1 MDTIIG
7 LDIGGTKIAILE
19 GSFAAETLQRREI
32 PTRAQDA
39 FDVTFERMLTEVDAV
54 LKSAQSTGHHI
65 SAISVSVGGPLKIEE
80 GIILAPPH
88 LPNWVNVPL
97 KSLLAQRYGVPVFVE
112 HDGNAGALAEFL
124 FGAGKGLSNII
135 FLTTGTGLGGG
146 IIIDG
151 HIYRGTTDTAGE
163 VGHVRLAEEGPVEYG
178 KAGSWEAFCSGSGM
192 VKLAHSMF
200 PGHYAEA
207 LTTREL
213 VHKALGGEAEAVQVI
228 RKSGEWLGRGLAILV
243 DMLNPQMIVL
253 GSLGGALGDMFIQP
267 AREVVK
273 LESLAQPAEAC
284 QIVSAELGARLGDV
298 AALVA
303 AIYAMRQSAEML
315 SASSLKPAGAF
326 GVALEDSVRV
336 QARLSEVAEVIE
348 QSAQSICR
356 ALVDGRKV
364 IVFGNG
370 GSAAQA
376 QHLAGELVGKY
387 GPVRKSLPS
396 IALTADSGVVTCI
409 ANDFGYD
416 HVFSRQVEAFAQ
428 PGDIVIGITTSGRSA
443 NIIQALDAG
452 RERGAV
458 TIALTGERG
467 LVGSSAD
474 FVVPVPSNSTARIQ
488 EGHAFIVHYWCDVID
503 AQFVK

>member
-1 MDTIIG
+1 
-7 LDIGGTKIAILE
+7 L
-19 GSFAAETLQRREI
+19 
-32 PTRAQDA
+32 
-39 FDVTFERMLTEVDAV
+39 V
-54 LKSAQSTGHHI
+54 
-65 SAISVSVGGPLKIEE
+65 
-80 GIILAPPH
+80 
-88 LPNWVNVPL
+88 
-97 KSLLAQRYGVPVFVE
+97 
-112 HDGNAGALAEFL
+112 
-124 FGAGKGLSNII
+124 

-151 HIYRGTTDTAGE
+151 QIYRGTTDTAGE
-163 VGHVRLAEEGPVEYG
+163 VGHVRLAEQGPVEYG

-200 PGHYAEA
+200 PGHYPEA

-213 VHKALGGEAEAVQVI
+213 VTQALNGEEEAKQVI

-243 DMLNPQMIVL
+243 DTLNPQMIVL
-253 GSLGGALGDMFIQP
+253 GSLGGALGDLFIQP
-267 AREVVK
+267 ARDVVK
-273 LESLAQPAEAC
+273 AESLAQPAEAC
-284 QIVSAELGARLGDV
+284 RIVPAELGARLGDV

-303 AIYAMRQSAEML
+303 AIYATRQSGETHAAATTKST
-315 SASSLKPAGAF
+315 SAFS
-326 GVALEDSVRV
+326 VALEDTVRV
-336 QARLSEVAEVIE
+336 QARLSEVSDVIE
-348 QSAQSICR
+348 ETARVICR

-416 HVFSRQVEAFAQ
+416 RVFSRQVEAFAQ
-428 PGDIVIGITTSGRSA
+428 PGDVVIGITTSGRSA
-443 NIIQALDAG
+443 NIIQALDTG

-458 TIALTGERG
+458 TIAMTGERG

-474 FVVPVPSNSTARIQ
+474 YVVPVPSNSTARIQ

-503 AQFVK
+503 AQFAK

>member
-7 LDIGGTKIAILE
+7 LDIGGTKTAILE
-19 GSFAAETLQRREI
+19 GSYDAEILQRREI
-32 PTRAQDA
+32 PTQAQDT
-39 FDVTFERMLTEVDAV
+39 FDVTFERINAEVEIV
-54 LKSAQSTGHHI
+54 MKSAQLAGHHI
-65 SAISVSVGGPLKIEE
+65 NAISVSIGGPLKIEE

-97 KSLLAQRYGVPVFVE
+97 KALLAQRYGVPVYVE

-124 FGAGKGLSNII
+124 FGAGKGLKNLV

-151 HIYRGTTDTAGE
+151 QIYLGTTDTAGE
-163 VGHVRLAEEGPVEYG
+163 VGHVRLAEQGPVEYG

-200 PGHYAEA
+200 PGRYAA
-207 LTTREL
+207 TLTTREL
-213 VHKALGGEAEAVQVI
+213 VNKALNGEDEARQVI

-243 DMLNPQMIVL
+243 DTLNPQMIVL
-253 GSLGGALGDMFIQP
+253 GSLGGALGDLFIQP
-267 AREVVK
+267 ARDVVK
-273 LESLAQPAEAC
+273 AESLPQPADAC
-284 QIVSAELGARLGDV
+284 RIVPAELGPRLGDV

-303 AIYAMRQSAEML
+303 AIYAARNSGESHTAASAK
-315 SASSLKPAGAF
+315 ASSAF
-326 GVALEDSVRV
+326 SVALEDSVRV
-336 QARLSEVAEVIE
+336 QARLSEVSGVIE
-348 QSAQSICR
+348 ETARVICR

-416 HVFSRQVEAFAQ
+416 RVFSRQVEAFAQ

-443 NIIQALDAG
+443 NIIQALDTG

-458 TIALTGERG
+458 TIAMTGERG

-474 FVVPVPSNSTARIQ
+474 YVVPVLSNITARIQ

-503 AQFVK
+503 AQFAK